1 MKLTDILRQ
10 INEEE
15 ESGLKDAPKEDYN
28 FAIIPSD
35 MGKALDALS
44 NPENYV
50 VKVKD
55 EEGNEKIDTDFTSNF
70 SDRATIDKIF
80 GSSNPQQRDKDA
92 MNNWNSLSPVGRRS
106 RLKDIQKRIP
116 EIYKKGIEQ
125 KDFIKAYD
133 AWKNEGNEG
142 NEEDFIVANDYKPGS
157 EFAPIKKVSKAGTLT
172 KYFPDKTADNM
183 RKYGGT
189 LSIDT
194 HYDVDG
200 DKIIFPSEKN
210 PWKTQSLLKS
220 RIGAIMDNASVDYKP
235 TEISLDAIEKPT
247 PSPTPTPKPAGPSV
261 LTLTLDP
268 DKIKGKKPELNAII
282 KLLKNTYDKNF
293 DYDQENSVI
302 KITNIKPERRAD
314 VRSQFGK
321 FLKTTTP
328 VKESLDFDLERY
340 QMLRRAGII
349 K

>member
-15 ESGLKDAPKEDYN
+15 EESGLKDAPKEAYN
-28 FAIIPSD
+28 FAIVPSD

-44 NPENYV
+44 NPENYM
-50 VKVKD
+50 VKTIDKD
-55 EEGNEKIDTDFTSNF
+55 GNEKIETDFTSNF
-70 SDRATIDKIF
+70 SDRATIDRIF
-80 GSSNPQQRDKDA
+80 GSANPQQRDKDA

-106 RLKDIQKRIP
+106 KIKDIQKRIP

-125 KDFIKAYD
+125 KDFVKAYD

-142 NEEDFIVANDYKPGS
+142 SKEDFIVSNDYKPGA

-200 DKIIFPSEKN
+200 DKIVFPSEKN

-220 RIGAIMDNASVDYKP
+220 RIGTIMGNADVGYKS
-235 TEISLDAIEKPT
+235 TEISLDAIEKPA
-247 PSPTPTPKPAGPSV
+247 PTPTSQPTGPSV

-268 DKIKGKKPELNAII
+268 AKIKGKKPELNAII
-282 KLLKNTYDKNF
+282 KLLKNTYDQNF
-293 DYDQENSVI
+293 DYNQENGVI
-302 KITNIKPERRAD
+302 KIANIKPERRAD
-314 VRSQFGK
+314 VRSQFAK
-321 FLKTTTP
+321 FLKAATP
-328 VKESLDFDLERY
+328 VKENFDLERY

>member
-15 ESGLKDAPKEDYN
+15 EESGLKDAPKEAYN
-28 FAIIPSD
+28 FAIVPSD

-44 NPENYV
+44 NPENYM
-50 VKVKD
+50 VKTIDKD
-55 EEGNEKIDTDFTSNF
+55 GNEKIETDFTSNF

-80 GSSNPQQRDKDA
+80 GSANPQQRDKDA

-106 RLKDIQKRIP
+106 KIKDIQKRIP

-125 KDFIKAYD
+125 KDFVKAYD

-142 NEEDFIVANDYKPGS
+142 SEEDFIVANDYKPGA

-200 DKIIFPSEKN
+200 DKIVFPSEKN

-220 RIGAIMDNASVDYKP
+220 RIGTIMGNADVGYKS
-235 TEISLDAIEKPT
+235 TEISLDAIEKPA
-247 PSPTPTPKPAGPSV
+247 PTPTSQPAGPSV

-268 DKIKGKKPELNAII
+268 AKIKGKKPELNAII
-282 KLLKNTYDKNF
+282 KLLKNTYDQNF

-314 VRSQFGK
+314 VRSQFAK
-321 FLKTTTP
+321 FLKPVTP
-328 VKESLDFDLERY
+328 VKENFDFERY

>member
-15 ESGLKDAPKEDYN
+15 EESGLKDAPKEKYN
-28 FAIIPSD
+28 FAIVPSD

-44 NPENYV
+44 DPENYM
-50 VKVKD
+50 VKTID
-55 EEGNEKIDTDFTSNF
+55 ADGNEKIETDFTSNF
-70 SDRATIDKIF
+70 ADRATIDKIF
-80 GSSNPQQRDKDA
+80 GSPNPQQRDKDA
-92 MNNWNSLSPVGRRS
+92 MNDWNSSSPVGRRS

-125 KDFIKAYD
+125 KDFVKAYD

-142 NEEDFIVANDYKPGS
+142 SEEDFIVANDYKPGA

-172 KYFPDKTADNM
+172 KYFPDKTKDNM

-220 RIGAIMDNASVDYKP
+220 RIETIMGNASVDYKP
-235 TEISLDAIEKPT
+235 TEVSLDAIEKPIQ
-247 PSPTPTPKPAGPSV
+247 PVQPPAGPSV
-261 LTLTLDP
+261 LTITLDP
-268 DKIKGKKPELNAII
+268 AKIKGKKPELNAII
-282 KLLKNTYDKNF
+282 KLLKNTYEKNF

-314 VRSQFGK
+314 VRNQFSK
-321 FLKTTTP
+321 FLKVSTP
-328 VKESLDFDLERY
+328 IKEDFDFERY